1 MLNTI
6 KNFLIM
12 LNNLQQTLEAC
23 SKRVIQKIA
32 EATDELIGNKIA
44 DRVIKVSK
52 NSEQNNLET
61 VTNEKDK

>member
-1 MLNTI
+1 
-6 KNFLIM
+6 M